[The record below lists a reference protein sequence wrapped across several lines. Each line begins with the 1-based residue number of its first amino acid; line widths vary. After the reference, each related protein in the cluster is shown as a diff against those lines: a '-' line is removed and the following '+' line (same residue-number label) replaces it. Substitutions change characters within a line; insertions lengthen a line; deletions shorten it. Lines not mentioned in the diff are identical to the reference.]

1 MWVFIFK
8 SQQKSKEKKR
18 NKKEGGLLS
27 DSGGGGRARVSKA
40 ACGVLEHVE
49 ALSSWEAGREKQL
62 RMLGSWGLS
71 TNLWRNH
78 QN

>member
-1 MWVFIFK
+1 MFIFN

-18 NKKEGGLLS
+18 NKKEGGLLP

-40 ACGVLEHVE
+40 ACGVLEHSE
-49 ALSSWEAGREKQL
+49 ALSSWEAGREKHL
-62 RMLGSWGLS
+62 HMPGFWGLS
-71 TNLWRNH
+71 TDLWRNQ